1 MTLGNFIL
9 PLIILTC
16 LSCARKE
23 DNSQIKT
30 VLREFDETIDNRQRF
45 ENETQVKIARLKEEL
60 TKADSPEYRIDL
72 YSSLFEQYKNYQY
85 DSAFVYAKLME
96 KYAFREN
103 PGEPAGENGSYGIY
117 KAKAQIALL
126 YCFKSVGFFNEA
138 CDVIRTR
145 D

>member
-30 VLREFDETIDNRQRF
+30 VLRELDETIDNRQRF

-103 PGEPAGENGSYGIY
+103 PGKTGHTASTRPRH
-117 KAKAQIALL
+117 
-126 YCFKSVGFFNEA
+126 KSHFCIVSRVWAFSMRP
-138 CDVIRTR
+138 VM
-145 D
+145 